1 MWRPKGRQGHEKDVR
16 KLTMKTLQQRG
27 VLFAVIPA
35 DAGIHF
41 TQRSR
46 KDTDPVSARAALNVC
61 LTAVPQEHTG
71 TYV

>member
-1 MWRPKGRQGHEKDVR
+1 
-16 KLTMKTLQQRG
+16 MKTLQQRG

-61 LTAVPQEHTG
+61 LTAVP
-71 TYV
+71 